1 MSLIFSYV
9 LLLTL
14 TGKKTKA
21 IFKNSND
28 SASKSKIAYTV
39 HYLEKEKKINCT
51 NFTCKYCSE

>member
-1 MSLIFSYV
+1 MSLNCSYV

-14 TGKKTKA
+14 TRKKPKP

-39 HYLEKEKKINCT
+39 HYLEKGKKN
-51 NFTCKYCSE
+51 